1 MRGSVTKETLVTN
14 ILLKLVGFDT
24 TANERRSL
32 LNQRGFIFMAIDLNN
47 KVVLITGA
55 SSGFGEDAARLFAK
69 EGCKVVLA
77 ARRLERLQSL
87 AEDIQNEGGEALAIP
102 VDVNEPAEIAV
113 MVETTLDLYG
123 KIDILFN
130 NAGFGSMNWF
140 ENLKPER
147 SIETVV
153 RVNLIGTMLV
163 TRAVIPH
170 MLKRYEGH
178 IINMGSV
185 ASLISPP
192 LLTAYAAS
200 KYGVRAFTDAL
211 RREVAPFG
219 IKVSGIYPGPAATE
233 FGKQLEKT
241 RSRETI
247 NNFIDVRMT
256 SEYVASRVVDVAKR
270 PRRSLVIPW
279 WFRVITMF
287 DTLFPVLVDWILYW
301 FSKRNH
307 DLD

>member
-1 MRGSVTKETLVTN
+1 M
-14 ILLKLVGFDT
+14 
-24 TANERRSL
+24 AYSL
-32 LNQRGFIFMAIDLNN
+32 QG

-77 ARRLERLQSL
+77 ARRLERLQTL
-87 AEDIQNEGGEALAIP
+87 AEHIQNEGGEALAIP

-140 ENLKPER
+140 EKLKPER
-147 SIETVV
+147 SIETVI

-170 MLKRYEGH
+170 MLKRREGH

-185 ASLISPP
+185 ASLISSP
-192 LLTAYAAS
+192 LLTAYTAS

-211 RREVAPFG
+211 RREVTPFG
-219 IKVSGIYPGPAATE
+219 IKVSGIYPGPASTE
-233 FGKQLEKT
+233 FGRQLEQT
-241 RSRETI
+241 RSREAV
-247 NNFIDVRMT
+247 NRFRFPHL
-256 SEYVASRVVDVAKR
+256 SSAYVARRVVDVAKR

-279 WFRVITMF
+279 WFRLITMF
-287 DTLFPVLVDWILYW
+287 DTLFPTVVDWILYW
-301 FSKRNH
+301 FSRKNH
-307 DLD
+307 ELD